1 MVLFMYDVDP
11 GSLPVGCYGAFLKTP
26 HAIRVALCELASW
39 AKEGCPQ
46 HPVFERQKRIC
57 NNVGKYL
64 LTHGN
69 YTHLAMVNW
78 KLEYLM
84 SWAGFSRGHPLP
96 FELGGKRDEMG
107 RYYENP
113 NRLHFLDMVVMM
125 SKMYYNDEMKR
136 LEGGKNDV

>member
-1 MVLFMYDVDP
+1 MALFLFDVDP
-11 GSLPVGCYGAFLKTP
+11 SSLPEGCYEAFLKTP
-26 HAIRVALCELASW
+26 VGIRVVLCELADW

-46 HPVFERQKRIC
+46 HPVFSIGHRIC
-57 NNVGKYL
+57 HNVGRYL
-64 LTHGN
+64 LTLGD
-69 YTHLAMVNW
+69 YTPTAMVNW

-96 FELGGKRDEMG
+96 FELDNKRDEKG
-107 RYYENP
+107 EYYENP
-113 NRLHFLDMVVMM
+113 NRLRFLDMVVMM